1 MGSFLEDL
9 IMGTAETDLNGFYF
23 ETPLSSPR
31 SDKVKERAI
40 RENVKKRLGSDRNA
54 LMYWQRD
61 ETISDEEKAEI
72 DKKINSLDPS
82 DRLAAELS
90 YADAR
95 DKESQNYINAAR
107 AKLAEERKGY
117 DNRTSGN
124 PLEREYREAIDQ
136 ETGVYTT
143 GDMLGLA
150 NVVSNIN
157 ESYDYYTLTGE
168 SPAAAI
174 LHSIFKGEGR
184 AVIRDRIKGM
194 TPEMRAIALKE
205 VARIATENSVL
216 DVGYEDRLTFAEKLL
231 KDDYTNFDR
240 SVDNAMSVVDLL
252 FGSELNALTKGAV
265 AMTKPFA
272 RRFAGFA
279 SEAAKNKGFMKFLTS
294 NESEKMAEEGINSV
308 LGKSLIKQEQ
318 LSNKKLNA
326 ERAATKYSAEK
337 DPEGFKK
344 QLDLVNAAEEYFG
357 WKNGSVMSPVKGGVL
372 KNILEGSNV
381 ALKENFLNYHL
392 AIDRLVSN
400 KIADGTLNVK
410 INFNGE
416 VLDIDS
422 NLMKVL
428 NHISA
433 YKEEFNVQN
442 ISKYLDG
449 DEKLAKE
456 IYEKIS
462 SGKTGFLYR
471 EKGKAYLV
479 RSEITK
485 VKERIADVYGS
496 EWQGVSGSLY
506 KSKSTID
513 ELRNIYE
520 NSPIERE
527 RQLAKK
533 LIDNYGDY
541 DTPYFEASRYE
552 IAPKGPRGAYFS
564 DSGIVVASES
574 SLERARSTTLHEV
587 AHSTT
592 YDFLERN
599 TIRKQVGES
608 AYDYER
614 IPDKSTK
621 EGKLIDALNSY
632 YKRYVNYT
640 MNTPEGR
647 SKYYGAKNLDEFI
660 ATIYDENRYTHK
672 WLKKKGYLDDVEKI
686 IDEIQKLSLSEGHN
700 KDIFK
705 QVLKDKDV
713 ISLTKEEQKVLRDM
727 FSRRAEA
734 ISKKLDGDWS
744 AYFNRYDNN
753 KPYNVISQMNPAANN
768 SGTARAQAFKEAMD
782 GEEFTSQG
790 LDQTETIL
798 GNTLPSVG
806 DNKAPM
812 DRLEAFNQALQDT
825 MVEVA
830 SEAERNR
837 IAREAAEQISKLNG
851 SNVDISV
858 SGTEEVIKCT
868 FSGSG
873 NSGYSS
879 VGEARHALNEI
890 VEHLSNRGVREQE
903 FKIMGANAKGE
914 MEAIQEGVTYDK
926 YYLQLEH
933 RNDVSHLF
941 SGTGEMVDKAASI
954 WDSTNLLR
962 SIRDYF
968 AKASTIYPEDLIRPL
983 MASFERREGFI
994 ASNFLKEA
1002 TDFKKAF
1009 NKLDRKQR
1017 ANVFTLIYEQNL
1029 KALEASRKG
1038 EVFEGFTHID
1048 LKGRGFSDEEISAIA
1063 KLADIQK
1070 LSWNMKNLANARKLS
1085 SLGYETVLTNA
1096 RGRMIGKEVDINQF
1110 RGKGTVS
1117 VFDSST
1123 GQVVDIP
1130 EYALKNYKV
1139 YKFATAYRGSVEHF
1153 IAPLNAKTG
1162 AINWR
1167 FDETIGRIPGYCEM
1181 RMKQGLIYI
1190 EENGKVVGVTDSVK
1204 KAEDYIGGR
1213 YDVYNWRRDRNVTDG
1228 KTGMSDSAVERR
1240 HGIELIDVD
1249 INDVYLDPL
1258 KSMDMG
1264 IKSAASKTHIQPV
1277 IDHAEKDFVNIY
1289 SEVLKD
1295 GVYPESI
1302 TDIKGNSSLAN
1313 AARSMW
1319 NYIEKMKGVSS
1330 GLEIDSTYKAVLY
1343 RYGEKL
1349 GKLAFD
1355 NGGALEWLALKG
1367 EKALYSAARADL
1379 LSWSRKVVST
1389 AYIALNPIRQFF
1401 LQGVQ
1406 FANAYAVDPKSA
1418 HKLLMQVSAVMLNK
1432 TKLVNL
1438 PEEYKHF
1445 ADLCERAGILTSQSS
1460 VGYISDA
1467 IDFAASMNNPV
1478 GKLFEYS
1485 AKGAMFGEKMQ
1496 QMFHAAALYNKR
1508 VREFGREWFNVRKN
1522 FDSFIEEVRIMS
1534 GSQSPVERMPWENG
1548 ILGAIFQF
1556 SQSPWKMNQL
1566 LFNRQLPKT
1575 TRAAILTNE
1584 LLLFGTGTYGASLL
1598 YDNLLGER
1606 FGQGLDE
1613 DTREKI
1619 KDGLFGMCVNK
1630 LFGIKMDTNNFA
1642 PTNYWDVVGFF
1653 GKAFGYNETEMATW
1667 MAGKWDKEE
1676 KEAHE
1681 KRLQRDDSNPVT
1693 KGINIVSAPTASFI
1707 TQRIAPIFRD
1717 FLSITGRGNPY
1728 DPKDIG
1734 DAVLDIGRIS
1744 SGFNQAT
1751 KAYIAYTTGQYLN
1764 SKGAVLKEGLD
1775 GWAALGLLMGLN
1787 PEITKEERSKAWME
1801 TAWRDEVERIG
1812 VTTAY
1817 RSCLQYLNQHYGK
1830 VDDLSRD
1837 ANFRRDLEILKRLTV
1852 TWVNGDPEKQE
1863 KLDKYMSKELL
1874 KSAKGEK
1881 SDAYVVGRWLT
1892 HNLKKN
1898 YEEFRGAYEK
1908 LKKNDPDRANMVDLA
1923 LTKMAK
1929 EQINREE

>member
-1 MGSFLEDL
+1 
-9 IMGTAETDLNGFYF
+9 MGTAETDLNGFYF

-72 DKKINSLDPS
+72 DKKINSLAPS

-318 LSNKKLNA
+318 LSSKKSLSTIEQAELNS

-337 DPEGFKK
+337 DPESFKK

-357 WKNGSVMSPVKGGVL
+357 WKNGSTMSPVKGGVL
-372 KNILEGSNV
+372 KGILEGSDV

-410 INFNGE
+410 IDFNGE

-462 SGKTGFLYR
+462 SGKTGFLYK
-471 EKGKAYLV
+471 EKGKTYLV

-485 VKERIADVYGS
+485 VKERIADVYGK
-496 EWQGVSGSLY
+496 EWQ
-506 KSKSTID
+506 
-513 ELRNIYE
+513 
-520 NSPIERE
+520 
-527 RQLAKK
+527 
-533 LIDNYGDY
+533 
-541 DTPYFEASRYE
+541 
-552 IAPKGPRGAYFS
+552 
-564 DSGIVVASES
+564 
-574 SLERARSTTLHEV
+574 
-587 AHSTT
+587 
-592 YDFLERN
+592 
-599 TIRKQVGES
+599 
-608 AYDYER
+608 
-614 IPDKSTK
+614 
-621 EGKLIDALNSY
+621 
-632 YKRYVNYT
+632 
-640 MNTPEGR
+640 
-647 SKYYGAKNLDEFI
+647 
-660 ATIYDENRYTHK
+660 
-672 WLKKKGYLDDVEKI
+672 
-686 IDEIQKLSLSEGHN
+686 DEIQKLSLSEGHN
-700 KDIFK
+700 RDIFK
-705 QVLKDKDV
+705 QVFRDKDV

-1048 LKGRGFSDEEISAIA
+1048 LKGRSFSDEEISAIA
-1063 KLADIQK
+1063 KLADVQK

-1508 VREFGREWFNVRKN
+1508 VSEFGREWFNVRKN

>member
-72 DKKINSLDPS
+72 DKKINSLAPS

-318 LSNKKLNA
+318 LSSKKSLSTIEQAELNS

-337 DPEGFKK
+337 DPESFKK

-357 WKNGSVMSPVKGGVL
+357 WKNGSTMSPVKGGVL
-372 KNILEGSNV
+372 KGILEGSDV

-410 INFNGE
+410 IDFNGE

-462 SGKTGFLYR
+462 SGKTGFLYK
-471 EKGKAYLV
+471 EKGKTYLV

-485 VKERIADVYGS
+485 VKERIADVYGK
-496 EWQGVSGSLY
+496 EWQ
-506 KSKSTID
+506 
-513 ELRNIYE
+513 
-520 NSPIERE
+520 
-527 RQLAKK
+527 
-533 LIDNYGDY
+533 
-541 DTPYFEASRYE
+541 
-552 IAPKGPRGAYFS
+552 
-564 DSGIVVASES
+564 
-574 SLERARSTTLHEV
+574 
-587 AHSTT
+587 
-592 YDFLERN
+592 
-599 TIRKQVGES
+599 
-608 AYDYER
+608 
-614 IPDKSTK
+614 
-621 EGKLIDALNSY
+621 
-632 YKRYVNYT
+632 
-640 MNTPEGR
+640 
-647 SKYYGAKNLDEFI
+647 
-660 ATIYDENRYTHK
+660 
-672 WLKKKGYLDDVEKI
+672 
-686 IDEIQKLSLSEGHN
+686 DEIQKLSLSEGHN
-700 KDIFK
+700 RDIFK
-705 QVLKDKDV
+705 QVFRDKDV

-1048 LKGRGFSDEEISAIA
+1048 LKGRSFSDEEISAIA
-1063 KLADIQK
+1063 KLADVQK

-1508 VREFGREWFNVRKN
+1508 VSEFGREWFNVRKN